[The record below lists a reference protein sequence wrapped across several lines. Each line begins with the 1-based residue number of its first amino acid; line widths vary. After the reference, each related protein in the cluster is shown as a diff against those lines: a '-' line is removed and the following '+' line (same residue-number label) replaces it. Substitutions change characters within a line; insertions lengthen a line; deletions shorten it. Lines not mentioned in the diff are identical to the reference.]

1 MSGYL
6 YKFLIFA
13 AVIGIMGQAEG
24 SSEGNN
30 SSIYKNILL
39 QALTQYEE
47 DLNISSYILDEFV
60 KKNISSND
68 AMIATTSLFIL
79 ASHTLEMIEAA
90 KLPLEYADYHN
101 DTIRALKYL
110 REYLWDMAK
119 FYETNEISYALSAK
133 ENFNNSIYYYEK
145 QKNLLKIWGSLK
157 TVQKV

>member
-6 YKFLIFA
+6 YTFLLLA

-30 SSIYKNILL
+30 SSIYRNILI
-39 QALTQYEE
+39 QALTQYDE
-47 DLNISSYILDEFV
+47 DLNSSSYILDEFV

-79 ASHTLEMIEAA
+79 ASHTLETIEFA
-90 KLPLEYADYHN
+90 KLPLEYEDYHN
-101 DTIRALKYL
+101 DTIRALEYL

-119 FYETNEISYALSAK
+119 FYETNEIGYAFSARD
-133 ENFNNSIYYYEK
+133 NFNSSLYYYEK
-145 QKNLLKIWGSLK
+145 GKNLLKMGEVIEP
-157 TVQKV
+157 QKL